1 MDRHDIAVVGAGPAG
16 LQYARELADEYDV
29 AIYEKDSD
37 ITDRKKSTGGTFP
50 EMMDEFNIPES
61 LAMAE
66 TDEVVFV
73 SPDSRSRLNVDGFVL
88 EYGDFLEYISEEA
101 QNHGA
106 ELNLDSNVTGYD
118 TDTKGAINS
127 INVDGEK
134 VEADLFVDASGPEA
148 VIAQDYLGLNPN
160 EDDRWIGVEQE
171 LRGGYYDGQMVF
183 EFGDVAPGGYAWA
196 FDAGENTKVGVC
208 WSKEF
213 FRKQDGEGTLQDYL
227 QDWIAQLELE
237 NNSVEEVHAGSAF
250 SYPFDV
256 DRSDDRFLA
265 VGDTVASINPLLLE
279 GIRPGMQ
286 SARYAAEITYDAM
299 EQSDLSA
306 RKLRGYDQKWAEEK
320 GKSFRKQ
327 KLAQELVYQLN
338 EERLNQ
344 FVEKVDELDENLV
357 EDFVHYD
364 LNLRDMWQIYPSIKG
379 RDLARV
385 GRFISK

>member
-1 MDRHDIAVVGAGPAG
+1 MDEHDIVVVGAGPAG
-16 LQYARELADEYDV
+16 LQYARELADEYDIAV
-29 AIYEKDSD
+29 YEKDSD

-50 EMMDEFNIPES
+50 EMMDEFSIPES

-66 TDEVVFV
+66 TDEVVFR
-73 SPDSRSRLNVDGFVL
+73 SPNSESSLDVDGYVL
-88 EYGDFLEYISEEA
+88 EYGDFLEYLSEEA
-101 QNHGA
+101 QNQGA
-106 ELNLDSNVTGYD
+106 ELNLNSHVTGYS
-118 TDTKGAINS
+118 TDADGAINS
-127 INVDGEK
+127 INVDGEG

-148 VIAQDYLGLNPN
+148 VIAQDYLGLNPE

-171 LRGGYYDGQMVF
+171 LREGNYDGQMVF

-213 FRKQDGEGTLQDYL
+213 FRKQDGDGTLQDYL
-227 QDWIAQLELE
+227 QDWVSQLGLGDS
-237 NNSVEEVHAGSAF
+237 SVEEVHAGSAF

-256 DRSDDRFLA
+256 DRSGDRFLA

-286 SARYAAEITYDAM
+286 SASYAAEITDDAM
-299 EQSDLSA
+299 EHGNLSA
-306 RKLRGYDQKWAEEK
+306 TNLQRYDQKWDEEK

-327 KLAQELVYQLN
+327 KLAQELIYQLS
-338 EERLNQ
+338 EERLDQTIENTG
-344 FVEKVDELDENLV
+344 ELDDDLV

-364 LNLRDMWQIYPSIKG
+364 LSLRDMWQIYPSLKP
-379 RDLARV
+379 RDLIRV
-385 GRFISK
+385 GKFLSK

>member
-1 MDRHDIAVVGAGPAG
+1 MNRHDIVVVGAGPAG

-50 EMMDEFNIPES
+50 EMMEEFKISES

-66 TDEVVFV
+66 TDEVVFI
-73 SPDSRSRLNVDGFVL
+73 SPNSESRVDVDGYVL
-88 EYGDFLEYISEEA
+88 EYGDFLEYLSEEA
-101 QNHGA
+101 QNQGA
-106 ELNLDSNVTGYD
+106 ELNLNSNVTGYD
-118 TDTKGAINS
+118 TDTKGDINS
-127 INVDGEK
+127 INVDGRE

-171 LRGGYYDGQMVF
+171 LRGGDYDGQMVF

-256 DRSDDRFLA
+256 DRSDERFLA

-286 SARYAAEITYDAM
+286 SARYAAEITDEAM
-299 EQSDLSA
+299 EQGDLSA
-306 RKLRGYDQKWAEEK
+306 RNLQGYDQKWDEEK

-327 KLAQELVYQLN
+327 KLAQELIYQLDDD
-338 EERLNQ
+338 RLDQTIDN
-344 FVEKVDELDENLV
+344 VAELDDELV

-364 LNLRDMWQIYPSIKG
+364 LDLRDMWKIYPSLKA
-379 RDLARV
+379 RDLIRV
-385 GRFISK
+385 GRFLSK